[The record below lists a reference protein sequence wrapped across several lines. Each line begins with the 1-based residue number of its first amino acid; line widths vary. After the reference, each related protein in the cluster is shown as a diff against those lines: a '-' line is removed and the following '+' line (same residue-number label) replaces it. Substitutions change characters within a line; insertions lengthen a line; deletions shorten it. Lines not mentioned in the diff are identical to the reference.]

1 MRQDRLQSF
10 LLKGPTMTRADET
23 PVDLPAAAPRAL
35 EIEQNGINFIS
46 VNEHRGRP
54 RELFWPWFAANIS
67 VLGISYG
74 AFLLGFG
81 ISFPQAVIVGVIGIV
96 ISFLFCGLVS
106 LSGKRGHAPT
116 MTLSRA
122 AFGVHGNRV
131 PSAISWLLLVG
142 WETVLASLAVLATA
156 TVFTRLGWH
165 SGFFTK
171 VAALV
176 LVALLVMIGGILG
189 FEFIMKLQMWITV
202 ITAVLT
208 VIYVILVASNINF
221 DTLAAIPAGP
231 IPQLIGGFVFMLTG
245 FGLGWVN
252 AAGDYSRYLP
262 RHASSAGVV
271 GWTTFGAS
279 LGPVVLLIIG
289 LMLAGS
295 SQELS
300 EAIATDPIGALTT
313 LLPTWFLV
321 PFALVAVLGLIGGAV
336 LDIYSSGLAL
346 LSAGLPVP
354 RFLAAAIDGV
364 LMIAGSIY
372 LVFIA
377 DNFIG
382 PFQGFL
388 ITLGVLIAAWCG
400 IFLGDFALRRR
411 PYASS
416 ELLNPRGRYG
426 SVRPLS
432 LVLMAIGTV
441 VGWGLVTN
449 SFAGWLAWQGY
460 LLGPFGLGGR
470 EGSWAYAN
478 LGVLAALL
486 IGFVGTLVLGRRA
499 IRAEED
505 QPLSAADLEAA
516 TIE

>member
-1 MRQDRLQSF
+1 
-10 LLKGPTMTRADET
+10 MTRADET
-23 PVDLPAAAPRAL
+23 PIDLPTPAPRAL
-35 EIEQNGINFIS
+35 EVEQNGLNSID
-46 VNEHRGRP
+46 VAERRGRP

-81 ISFPQAVIVGVIGIV
+81 VSFPQAVVVGVVGII
-96 ISFLFCGLVS
+96 ISFLLCGLVS

-122 AFGVHGNRV
+122 AFGVNGNRL

-142 WETVLASLAVLATA
+142 WETVLAALAVLATA
-156 TVFTRLGWH
+156 TVFTRLGW
-165 SGFFTK
+165 SGGFLTK
-171 VAALV
+171 IAALV
-176 LVALLVMIGGILG
+176 LVAALILVGGILG

-202 ITAVLT
+202 ITAILT
-208 VIYVILVASNINF
+208 VVFVILVASNIDF
-221 DTLAAIPAGP
+221 ATLAALPAGP
-231 IPQLIGGFVFMLTG
+231 IPQLIGAFVFMLTG

-262 RHASSAGVV
+262 RQTSSAGVV
-271 GWTTFGAS
+271 AWTTFGAS
-279 LGPVVLLIIG
+279 LGPVLLLIIG

-295 SQELS
+295 SEELS
-300 EAIATDPIGALTT
+300 AAVATDPIGALTT
-313 LLPTWFLV
+313 LLPIWFLV
-321 PFALVAVLGLIGGAV
+321 PFALVAVLGLVGGAV

-346 LSAGLPVP
+346 LSVGLPVP
-354 RFLAAAIDGV
+354 RFVAAAIDGV

-372 LVFIA
+372 LVFVA

-411 PYASS
+411 PYAGS
-416 ELLNPRGRYG
+416 ELLDAHGRYG
-426 SVRPLS
+426 SVRVVA
-432 LVLMAIGTV
+432 LVLLVIGAV

-449 SFAGWLAWQGY
+449 SFAGWLGWQGY
-460 LLGPFGLGGR
+460 LLGPIGLGGR

-478 LGVLAALL
+478 LGVLAALI
-486 IGFVGTLVLGRRA
+486 IGFFGTLLLGARTVRA
-499 IRAEED
+499 QEEK
-505 QPLSAADLEAA
+505 PLSEADLEEAA
-516 TIE
+516 VE

>member
-1 MRQDRLQSF
+1 
-10 LLKGPTMTRADET
+10 MTRADET
-23 PVDLPAAAPRAL
+23 PIDLPAPAPRAL
-35 EIEQNGINFIS
+35 EVEQNGLNSID
-46 VNEHRGRP
+46 VAERRGRP

-81 ISFPQAVIVGVIGIV
+81 VSFPQAVVVGVVGIL
-96 ISFLFCGLVS
+96 ISFLLCGLVS

-122 AFGVHGNRV
+122 VFGVNGNRL

-156 TVFTRLGWH
+156 TVFARLGW
-165 SGFFTK
+165 SGGFLTK
-171 VAALV
+171 IAALV
-176 LVALLVMIGGILG
+176 LVAALILIGGILG

-208 VIYVILVASNINF
+208 VVFVVLVASNI
-221 DTLAAIPAGP
+221 DVATLAALPAGP
-231 IPQLIGGFVFMLTG
+231 LPQLIGAFVFMMTG

-262 RHASSAGVV
+262 RQTSSAGVV
-271 GWTTFGAS
+271 AWTTFGAS
-279 LGPVVLLIIG
+279 LGPVLLLIIG

-295 SQELS
+295 SEELS
-300 EAIATDPIGALTT
+300 EAVATDPIGALTT
-313 LLPTWFLV
+313 LLPIWFLV
-321 PFALVAVLGLIGGAV
+321 PFALVAVLGLVGGAV

-346 LSAGLPVP
+346 LSVGLPVP
-354 RFLAAAIDGV
+354 RFVAAAIDGV

-377 DNFIG
+377 DTFIG

-411 PYASS
+411 TYASS
-416 ELLNPRGRYG
+416 ELLDAHGRYG
-426 SVRPLS
+426 SVRVVA
-432 LVLMAIGTV
+432 LVLLVIGAV

-449 SFAGWLAWQGY
+449 SFASWLGWQGY
-460 LLGPFGLGGR
+460 LLGPIGLGGR

-486 IGFVGTLVLGRRA
+486 IGFVGMILLGRRTV
-499 IRAEED
+499 RAQED
-505 QPLSAADLEAA
+505 QPLSAADQDAA
-516 TIE
+516 IE